1 MPVDW
6 QNLNARRLEW
16 MTTSVIRDIFKNIQS
31 TDLISMAGGWPEA
44 DLFPVEQFRE
54 ICDYLLQEMPRESL
68 QYGVTDG
75 FNRLRQT
82 LAEAMT
88 DEGIPCKEENVVIT
102 SGAQQ
107 GLDLVGR
114 ILLDEGDTII
124 VEEPT
129 FLGALQSFRA
139 YGVEFATV
147 PLDGEGACADQLP
160 AIIRQKHPKFMYLL
174 PTFHNPTGVTMSMAR
189 REEVVE
195 IASSMGVPIVED
207 DPYSQLRFA
216 GEALAPLVAIDA
228 ARYPENGEESGYV
241 KGDIIYLRTF
251 SKTLAPGL
259 RLAWAVCP
267 PEIAEQFVMAK
278 QGADLH
284 TNALAQTMAYE
295 FMRRGWLP
303 AQEQRIRDTY
313 LARRNTMCEAIEEY
327 FPKSVRYTRPE
338 GGLFLWVTLP
348 EGMDA
353 AELLREAAEKK
364 VAFIPG
370 GPFYANG
377 GGDNTLRLSFA
388 SVPCDTIR
396 EGIKRLGAVMRARVG
411 E

>member
-1 MPVDW
+1 MTVDW
-6 QNLNARRLEW
+6 QKLNARRLEW
-16 MTTSVIRDIFKNIQS
+16 MTTSVIRDIFKTIQS

-44 DLFPVEQFRE
+44 DLFPVEQFQE
-54 ICDYLLQEMPRESL
+54 ICDHVLQEMPRESL

-75 FNRLRQT
+75 FDRLRQT
-82 LAEAMT
+82 IAESMT
-88 DEGIPCKEENVVIT
+88 EEGIPCKMENVVIT

-107 GLDLVGR
+107 GLDLAGR

-129 FLGALQSFRA
+129 FLGALQSFKA

-147 PLDGEGACADQLP
+147 PLDDKGARVDQLP
-160 AIIRQKHPKFMYLL
+160 AIIEEKHPKFMYLL
-174 PTFHNPTGVTMSMAR
+174 PTFQNPTGVTMSMAR

-195 IASSMGVPIVED
+195 IARSMGVPIVED

-216 GEALAPLVAIDA
+216 GQPLPPLVTIDA
-228 ARYPENGEESGYV
+228 ACYPENDEESGYV
-241 KGDIIYLRTF
+241 TGDVIYLRTF

-284 TNALAQTMAYE
+284 TNALAQTLAYE
-295 FMRRGWLP
+295 FVRRGWLP
-303 AQEQRIRDTY
+303 AQVQRIRDTY
-313 LARRNTMCEAIEEY
+313 LARRNAMCEAIGEH
-327 FPKSVRYTRPE
+327 FPESVNYTRPE
-338 GGLFLWVTLP
+338 GGLFLWVTMP
-348 EGMDA
+348 EGVDA
-353 AELLREAAEKK
+353 VELLREATKQK
-364 VAFIPG
+364 VAFVPG
-370 GPFYANG
+370 APFYATG
-377 GGDNTLRLSFA
+377 GGENTLRLSFA

-396 EGIKRLGAVMRARVG
+396 EGIRRLGTVIRAQLG

>member
-1 MPVDW
+1 
-6 QNLNARRLEW
+6 
-16 MTTSVIRDIFKNIQS
+16 
-31 TDLISMAGGWPEA
+31 MAGGWPEA

-54 ICDYLLQEMPRESL
+54 ICDYVLKEMPRESL

-75 FNRLRQT
+75 FDRLRQAI
-82 LAEAMT
+82 AESMSE
-88 DEGIPCKEENVVIT
+88 EGIPCRMENVVIT

-107 GLDLVGR
+107 GLDLAGR

-129 FLGALQSFRA
+129 FLGALQSFKA

-147 PLDGEGACADQLP
+147 PLDEEGACVDQLP
-160 AIIRQKHPKFMYLL
+160 SIIEEKQPKFMYLL
-174 PTFHNPTGVTMSMAR
+174 PTFQNPTGVTMSMAR
-189 REEVVE
+189 REKVVE

-216 GEALAPLVAIDA
+216 GQPLPPLVAIDA

-241 KGDIIYLRTF
+241 KGDVIYLRTF

-259 RLAWAVCP
+259 RLAWTVCP
-267 PEIAEQFVMAK
+267 PAIAEELVMAK

-295 FMRRGWLP
+295 FVRRKWLP
-303 AQEQRIRDTY
+303 AQVQRIRDTY
-313 LARRNTMCEAIEEY
+313 LTRRNAMCEAIEEH
-327 FPKSVRYTRPE
+327 FPDNVDFTRPE
-338 GGLFLWVTLP
+338 GGLFLWVTMP
-348 EGMDA
+348 EDVGA
-353 AELLREAAEKK
+353 VELLREATKER
-364 VAFIPG
+364 VAFVPG
-370 GPFYANG
+370 GPFYAAG
-377 GGDNTLRLSFA
+377 GGENTLRLSFA

-396 EGIKRLGAVMRARVG
+396 EGIRRLGRVIQAQLG
-411 E
+411 G

>member
-6 QNLNARRLEW
+6 QELNSRRLDW
-16 MTTSVIRDIFKNIQS
+16 MRTSVIRDIFKTIQS
-31 TDLISMAGGWPEA
+31 ADLISMAGGWPEA
-44 DLFPVEQFRE
+44 DLFPVEQFQE
-54 ICDYLLQEMPRESL
+54 VCNYLLREMPRESL

-75 FNRLRQT
+75 FDPLRKI
-82 LAEAMT
+82 LAESM
-88 DEGIPCKEENVVIT
+88 DEEGIPCKMENVVIT

-114 ILLDEGDTII
+114 ILLDEGDTVI
-124 VEEPT
+124 VEGPT
-129 FLGALQSFRA
+129 FLGALQSFKA

-147 PLDGEGACADQLP
+147 PVDGEGACVDRLP
-160 AIIRQKHPKFMYLL
+160 GIIEEKRPKFVYLL
-174 PTFHNPTGVTMSMAR
+174 PTFQNPTGVSMSMAR

-195 IASSMGVPIVED
+195 IARSMGVPIVED
-207 DPYSQLRFA
+207 DPYGQLRFG
-216 GEALAPLVAIDA
+216 GEPLPPLVAIDA
-228 ARYPENGEESGYV
+228 ALYTENDEDAGYV
-241 KGDIIYLRTF
+241 KGDVIYLRTF

-259 RLAWAVCP
+259 RLAWVVCP

-303 AQEQRIRDTY
+303 AQVQRIRDTY
-313 LARRNTMCEAIEEY
+313 LARRNAMCAAIEEY
-327 FPKSVRYTRPE
+327 FPEDVLYTRPE

-348 EGMDA
+348 EGVDA
-353 AELLREAAEKK
+353 VELLQEAAEQK
-364 VAFIPG
+364 VAFVPG

-377 GGDNTLRLSFA
+377 GGENTLRLSFA
-388 SVPCDTIR
+388 SVSCETIR
-396 EGIKRLGAVMRARVG
+396 EGIRRLGEVMHGWLG

>member
-1 MPVDW
+1 MTVDW
-6 QNLNARRLEW
+6 QKLNARRLEW
-16 MTTSVIRDIFKNIQS
+16 MTTSVIRDIFKTIQS

-44 DLFPVEQFRE
+44 DLFPIEQFRE
-54 ICDYLLQEMPRESL
+54 ICDYVLKEMPRESL

-75 FNRLRQT
+75 FDRLRQAI
-82 LAEAMT
+82 AESMSE
-88 DEGIPCKEENVVIT
+88 EGIPCRMENVVIT

-107 GLDLVGR
+107 GLDLAGR

-129 FLGALQSFRA
+129 FLGALQSFKA

-147 PLDGEGACADQLP
+147 PLDEEGACVDQLP
-160 AIIRQKHPKFMYLL
+160 SIIEEKQPKFMYLL
-174 PTFHNPTGVTMSMAR
+174 PTFQNPTGVTMSMAR
-189 REEVVE
+189 REKVVE

-216 GEALAPLVAIDA
+216 GQPLPPLVAIDA

-241 KGDIIYLRTF
+241 KGDVIYLRTF

-259 RLAWAVCP
+259 RLAWTVCP
-267 PEIAEQFVMAK
+267 PAIAEELVMAK

-295 FMRRGWLP
+295 FVRRKWLP
-303 AQEQRIRDTY
+303 AQVQRIRDTY
-313 LARRNTMCEAIEEY
+313 LTRRNAMCEAIEEH
-327 FPKSVRYTRPE
+327 FPDNVDFTRPE
-338 GGLFLWVTLP
+338 GGLFLWVTMP
-348 EGMDA
+348 EDVGA
-353 AELLREAAEKK
+353 VELLREATKER
-364 VAFIPG
+364 VAFVPG
-370 GPFYANG
+370 GPFYAAG
-377 GGDNTLRLSFA
+377 GGENTLRLSFA

-396 EGIKRLGAVMRARVG
+396 EGIRRLGRVIQAQLG
-411 E
+411 G

>member
-1 MPVDW
+1 MSVDW
-6 QNLNARRLEW
+6 QKLNARRLQW
-16 MTTSVIRDIFKNIQS
+16 MTTSIIRDIFRTIQS

-44 DLFPVEQFRE
+44 DLFPVEQFQE
-54 ICDYLLQEMPRESL
+54 ICDHVLEEMPRESL

-75 FNRLRQT
+75 FDPLRQI
-82 LAEAMT
+82 LATSMRE
-88 DEGIPCKEENVVIT
+88 EGIPCKGENVVIT

-114 ILLDEGDTII
+114 ILLDKGDTVI

-129 FLGALQSFRA
+129 FLGALQSFKA

-147 PLDGEGACADQLP
+147 PVDEEGVCVDRLP
-160 AIIRQKHPKFMYLL
+160 GLIEEKRPKFMYLL
-174 PTFHNPTGVTMSMAR
+174 PTFQNPTGVTMSMAR
-189 REEVVE
+189 REAVVE

-207 DPYSQLRFA
+207 DPYGQLRFA
-216 GEALAPLVAIDA
+216 GEPLLPLVAIDA
-228 ARYPENGEESGYV
+228 GRYGENGGEAGYV
-241 KGDIIYLRTF
+241 KGDVIYLRTF

-267 PEIAEQFVMAK
+267 SEIAEQLVMAK

-303 AQEQRIRDTY
+303 SQAQRIRDTY
-313 LARRNTMCEAIEEY
+313 LARRNAMCAAIEEH
-327 FPKSVRYTRPE
+327 FPEDVHYTRPE
-338 GGLFLWVTLP
+338 GGLFLWVILP
-348 EGMDA
+348 EGVDTV
-353 AELLREAAEKK
+353 ELLQEAAEQK
-364 VAFIPG
+364 VAFVPG

-377 GGDNTLRLSFA
+377 GGENTLRLSFA
-388 SVPCDTIR
+388 SVPCDTIQ
-396 EGIKRLGAVMRARVG
+396 EGIRRLGTVIRARLG